1 MFYYKNANISNTVR
15 MVHLIHRNN
24 VNGIIEICSYGNQ
37 YLTSD
42 LSIKVYKKRIIH
54 VYKKKITKCHL
65 HDVNKTL
72 LTIRCF
78 QNSKTHI

>member
-1 MFYYKNANISNTVR
+1 MNRVQIGIFMFYYKNANISNTVR

-42 LSIKVYKKRIIH
+42 LSINPYMKKH
-54 VYKKKITKCHL
+54 YPCVKKQLRNVIYMTS
-65 HDVNKTL
+65 
-72 LTIRCF
+72 IR
-78 QNSKTHI
+78 HY